1 MSVLDRC
8 GHSLSVSHLLIGW
21 ADAAIWAQ
29 DHIESK
35 CLRFC
40 KWTEEMY
47 PVKGIIHMWMYIL
60 SSLTQTHVIPKLS
73 TEKNQRRF
81 FLLKNHKLQWPVLK
95 LQKAPKRPLF
105 WSHTIAFYKEQ
116 TPFKVIH
123 WKSSPPLQLSI
134 CIFQFCL
141 SKMVSQWHQ
150 KWCNT
155 F

>member
-1 MSVLDRC
+1 MPVLDRC

-21 ADAAIWAQ
+21 ADAAIWGQ

-47 PVKGIIHMWMYIL
+47 PVKGIIYLWMYIL
-60 SSLTQTHVIPKLS
+60 SSLTQTHAIPKLS

-81 FLLKNHKLQWPVLK
+81 YFEKSQFTTTSFE
-95 LQKAPKRPLF
+95 APKRPLF
-105 WSHTIAFYKEQ
+105 WSHTIAFYKER
-116 TPFKVIH
+116 TPFKVVH
-123 WKSSPPLQLSI
+123 WKSSPPAKLSI

-150 KWCNT
+150 TWCNT